1 MILTWLQLVSACLW
15 LLPSEDGAAPA
26 LDLTVMAQL
35 PVQHDG
41 RWMPLDTLA
50 RDVVESTTGTM
61 HYEGRDPV
69 YHLLAW
75 TFDPQTAM
83 KAPLIPIKNAELRRE
98 LQLSDSA
105 TWFSYD
111 ELMKHK
117 PLQDII
123 AGLSNMEE
131 GHKPDPLESK
141 AGDISEKLELLRSVF
156 RGEMIRLIPDP
167 KNAGGAWRA
176 IRPPQAQASE
186 TPRTPSA
193 VWGDVKAS
201 FLAAEPARFRAACDE
216 LAALLR
222 SMPAAYRPDPALLAR
237 EIQYNKLHAFRY
249 AWIIMLAA
257 ALVSALSL
265 RMQSRWPRA
274 VALIA
279 LLAGFG
285 VLTLGMAMRW
295 QIAGR
300 IPASN
305 MFESLLFLGWGTG
318 AFAILSMLV
327 MRDRLAPL
335 TASAMGAVALV
346 LADVLPLDSFVRPIA
361 PVLLDTVW
369 MSIHVPIIMLSYSVL
384 ALAVLIAHA
393 QLIALAFSPSNT
405 ELVRKI
411 DTLHYWY
418 VHVGSILLTAGIITG
433 SMWAASS
440 WGRYWGWDP
449 KEVWSLV
456 ALLGYL
462 TILHI
467 RIPHDRIPAWGY
479 AVGALV
485 MIALAFGIAM
495 TFASITL
502 TLIGALAA
510 TVLAVAYFIVA
521 SGCFATA
528 VKSIAAFWLILM
540 TYVGVNYILGTG
552 LHSYGFGTGA
562 MARLM
567 LMAGT
572 ADLLLIAVLWVVHFW
587 NIRRRGSGM
596 TLPRSDAAHAVA

>member
-1 MILTWLQLVSACLW
+1 MILTWLMLVPACSC
-15 LLPSEDGAAPA
+15 LLPLEDGAAA
-26 LDLTVMAQL
+26 LDLTVIAGL

-50 RDVVESTTGTM
+50 RDVVESTTGTV
-61 HYEGRDPV
+61 HFQGRDPV

-83 KAPLIPIKNAELRRE
+83 KTPVIPIKNAELRRE
-98 LQLSDSA
+98 LQLTESA

-141 AGDISEKLELLRSVF
+141 AGDISEKLGLLRDVF
-156 RGEMIRLIPDP
+156 RGDMIRLIPDP
-167 KNAGGAWRA
+167 KNAAGAWRA
-176 IRPPQAQASE
+176 IKLPQAQVSE
-186 TPRTPSA
+186 TTRTPVGA
-193 VWGDVKAS
+193 WADIKAS
-201 FLAAEPARFRAACDE
+201 FLASEPVRFRAASE
-216 LAALLR
+216 EMAALLR
-222 SMPAAYRPDPALLAR
+222 AMPAAYRPDPALLAR
-237 EIQYNKLHAFRY
+237 EIQYNRLHPFRY

-257 ALVSALSL
+257 AFLSAASL
-265 RMQSRWPRA
+265 RMKSRWPR
-274 VALIA
+274 VLALLT

-327 MRDRLAPL
+327 MKDRLAPL

-393 QLIALAFSPSNT
+393 QLITLAFAPSNT
-405 ELVRKI
+405 ELVQKI

-467 RIPHDRIPAWGY
+467 RIPHDRIPRWGY
-479 AVGALV
+479 AAGAILLVALV
-485 MIALAFGIAM
+485 SGIAM
-495 TFASITL
+495 TFDSVTP

-510 TVLAVAYFIVA
+510 TVLAVAYFVVA

-562 MARLM
+562 MARSM
-567 LMAGT
+567 LMTGT
-572 ADLLLIAVLWVVHFW
+572 ADLLFIAVLWVVYQW
-587 NIRRRGSGM
+587 NIRRRGMGAN
-596 TLPRSDAAHAVA
+596 LPRPGAAHVVA